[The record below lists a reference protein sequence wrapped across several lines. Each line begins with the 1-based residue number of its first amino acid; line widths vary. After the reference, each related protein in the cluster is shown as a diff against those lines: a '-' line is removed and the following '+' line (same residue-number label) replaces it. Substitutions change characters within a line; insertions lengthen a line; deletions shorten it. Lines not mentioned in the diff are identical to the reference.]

1 MTPLSKQR
9 TNYGLAGA
17 GARPNGLVTLIARPR
32 LKNWGGATGVA
43 RPRHDSR
50 TGRKHDSAGL
60 SYQAALRTTAVK
72 VSRLRVFGHL
82 LRMLVRFSYFWC
94 GVVRRR
100 LVNSVKY
107 WSSVLLSQLN
117 GQRVVEQQVLDDQRH
132 REDAEKFRALL
143 EKLNGVMI
151 KVGQQLAQRVDLLPV
166 AYCDQLKDM
175 VDVIQ
180 NDKGIAEED
189 VRDALQRQ
197 TKRPL
202 RETFSEFRFEAV
214 GKASVACVYQA
225 YLLNGEKVAVKV
237 RRPNIKKKF
246 AADLDALAFILRAA
260 EFLTILRPRL
270 TENFRIE
277 LRESLLE
284 ELDFRIEAR
293 YQELFRRYHAR
304 RKKLNV
310 TAPKVFYGLSGEE
323 VLVSEFV
330 DGHKVQEIIEAVRDG
345 DEEKLASFRQ
355 CGIDPKIV
363 AKRLIR
369 SRYYSFHECPLF
381 HGDPHPGNIVVQPN
395 NRVVMIDFGACG
407 VFSQR
412 ERNLMWQLN
421 YYYSREDVGG
431 MVNMVISIMEPIQP
445 PVRDWDQFRKELQD
459 VWWKGFYGIKS
470 KHSDE
475 WERTSFRLWLGFFQ
489 LMRQHQISVPRNMV
503 RFIRATLLYDT
514 VAASLDNQLNVF
526 KEFQKYSEGVAR
538 RTRRQM
544 EESVIRQLLTGP
556 DDSTF
561 LKLQQIAEVGNG
573 LLFRLQ
579 KFLDDPDFNFA
590 ALADKIYSAART
602 FVRMFLVVGG
612 LVVTGL
618 AIAVGYKLFKA
629 PGAVLNP
636 VSLANTSAR
645 ALFSPKEG
653 WVFQSVR
660 VLWALSTIVVF
671 FAYGRRVYL
680 RFGDADD

>member
-43 RPRHDSR
+43 RPRRDS
-50 TGRKHDSAGL
+50 RKHDSTGL

-72 VSRLRVFGHL
+72 VSRTRVFGHL
-82 LRMLVRFSYFWC
+82 VRMLVGFGYFWC
-94 GVVRRR
+94 GVVGRR
-100 LVNSVKY
+100 LWYSLKFWCSVILSKFNGPD
-107 WSSVLLSQLN
+107 VL
-117 GQRVVEQQVLDDQRH
+117 EQQKLDDDRH
-132 REDAEKFRALL
+132 ATDGEKFSKLL
-143 EKLNGVMI
+143 EDLGGVMI
-151 KVGQQLAQRVDLLPV
+151 KVGQQLAQRVDLLPI
-166 AYCDQLKDM
+166 AYCDQLKKM
-175 VDVIQ
+175 VDDIRKEIPKDEVEAAI
-180 NDKGIAEED
+180 K
-189 VRDALQRQ
+189 RQ
-197 TKRPL
+197 TKRDWK
-202 RETFSEFRFEAV
+202 ETFRDFDFEHPV
-214 GKASVACVYQA
+214 GKASVACVYRA
-225 YLLNGEKVAVKV
+225 YLLTGEKVAVKV

-260 EFLTILRPRL
+260 EFLTILRPRA
-270 TENFRIE
+270 TENFRLE
-277 LRESLLE
+277 LRDSLLE
-284 ELDFRIEAR
+284 ELDFRYEAR

-310 TAPKVFYGLSGEE
+310 TAPKVFYEPSGEE

-330 DGHKVQEIIEAVRDG
+330 CGYKVLDIITALSDGN
-345 DEEKLASFRQ
+345 EECLAELRRN
-355 CGIDPKIV
+355 GIDPKIV
-363 AKRLIR
+363 AKQLVR

-381 HGDPHPGNIVVQPN
+381 HGDPHPGNILVQPN

-407 VFSQR
+407 VFSER

-470 KHSDE
+470 KHSEE

-489 LMRQHQISVPRNMV
+489 LVRKHQINVPRNMV

-514 VAASLDNQLNVF
+514 VAASLYSQINVF

-538 RTRRQM
+538 RTRRRM
-544 EESVIRQLLTGP
+544 EESAIRQLLTGP

-561 LKLQQIAEVGNG
+561 LKLRQIADVGNT

-579 KFLDDPDFNFA
+579 KFLDDPEFSFA
-590 ALADKIYSAART
+590 SLAGKVYSAVRS

-612 LVVTGL
+612 LAATGV
-618 AIAVGYKLFKA
+618 AIAVGYRFFAYKGPAPVLSSQFLGESLNLGQRLF
-629 PGAVLNP
+629 L
-636 VSLANTSAR
+636 
-645 ALFSPKEG
+645 
-653 WVFQSVR
+653 
-660 VLWALSTIVVF
+660 TIVVLWSLSALLVL

-680 RFGDADD
+680 RFGDVDD